1 LRPPNLVPL
10 CILGG
15 LGFSAGPD
23 FIVICTARSWVPS
36 DPELFMT
43 FALEMA
49 DPGLFILMFQ
59 YLNLGIMKLCKLIIS
74 YQMAS

>member
-1 LRPPNLVPL
+1 M
-10 CILGG
+10 
-15 LGFSAGPD
+15 
-23 FIVICTARSWVPS
+23 PS